1 MLTETKIFGNFKPYT
16 SYRNKKEEHRDGKP
30 IIGAAI
36 GAISGIALSKTAYKS
51 LNSSIQ
57 FKKGLDKEAKIP
69 FVEALDMITTAVLAN
84 VGGVIGGSKGASK
97 ESRERKV
104 REAGFQIMNMSI
116 PMILVTLAL
125 STCNKFSK
133 LNNNISRIIG
143 SIIGMTSGAFIATKI
158 TNLTKEDSEPE
169 RKYTIK
175 DSIANFDDVIATIKI
190 GFSKIDKIIPVS
202 KILPFIYTYSGARAG
217 WKE

>member
-1 MLTETKIFGNFKPYT
+1 MLHETKLFSNFKPYT
-16 SYRNKKEEHRDGKP
+16 SYNKKKDQKMDLKP
-30 IIGAAI
+30 LVGAAI
-36 GAISGIALSKTAYKS
+36 GAAGGIALSKTAYKS
-51 LNSSIQ
+51 LNKSILA
-57 FKKGLDKEAKIP
+57 KKGLNPDSKVP

-84 VGGVIGGSKGASK
+84 AGGVIGGSKGADK
-97 ESRERKV
+97 DSRERKV

-116 PMILVTLAL
+116 PMILVTLTL
-125 STCNKFSK
+125 SACNKFKK
-133 LNNNISRIIG
+133 LDNNISRIIG
-143 SIIGMTSGAFIATKI
+143 SFIAMTTGAFIATKI
-158 TNLTKEDSEPE
+158 TNLTKEDTEPD

-190 GFSKIDKIIPVS
+190 GFPKIDKIIPVS